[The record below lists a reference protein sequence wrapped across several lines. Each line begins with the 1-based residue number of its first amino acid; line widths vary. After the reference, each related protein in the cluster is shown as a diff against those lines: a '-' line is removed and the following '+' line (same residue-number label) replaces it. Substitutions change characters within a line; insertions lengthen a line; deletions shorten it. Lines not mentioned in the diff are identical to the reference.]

1 MALVALAVGVGSAVP
16 PAFLGAVFRIPPRAH
31 AARAASQQTLGG
43 YVTNDAG
50 EPRITDRGR
59 LTESELAE
67 IERLARANTG
77 EPCRGPLLAL
87 VGEVR
92 RLREVVLGR
101 EVTSGR

>member
-59 LTESELAE
+59 LTEGELAE
-67 IERLARANTG
+67 IERIARESAAETY
-77 EPCRGPLLAL
+77 RGPLLAL
-87 VGEVR
+87 VEEVR
-92 RLREVVLGR
+92 RLRRILLDGGGAER
-101 EVTSGR
+101 

>member
-1 MALVALAVGVGSAVP
+1 M
-16 PAFLGAVFRIPPRAH
+16 
-31 AARAASQQTLGG
+31 
-43 YVTNDAG
+43 TNDAG
-50 EPRITDRGR
+50 DPRITDRGR

-67 IERLARANTG
+67 IERLARENAG

-92 RLREVVLGR
+92 RLQEVMLGR